1 MAASSLYV
9 GRIRHRRLD
18 QPAREFSYPVW
29 HALIDLDELP
39 ALDRELRFFSHNRF
53 NLTGFDD
60 RDHMG
65 SEMAPVRDKLETWLR
80 LRGVET
86 ELGRIQLLT
95 HLRILGHVFNPVS
108 FFFIRDRED
117 RLRHAVAEVN
127 NTFGETY
134 CYLLGVEGSSIRHE
148 EDKRFHVSPFQP
160 LDGRY
165 RFRITEPGPAL
176 TAHIDVLRGGERV
189 FDTTLSSQ
197 RRDLDGGRLLKTVTR
212 HPHLGLWTLGL
223 IHYQALRLW
232 LKKAPFFTKP
242 EPPSG
247 AWRTGHGKV

>member
-1 MAASSLYV
+1 MATSSLYL
-9 GRIRHRRLD
+9 GRIRHRRMD
-18 QPAREFSYPVW
+18 EPAREFSYPIW

-39 ALDRELRFFSHNRF
+39 KLDRDLRFFSHNRF

-65 SEMAPVRDKLETWLR
+65 SEFVPVRVKLKTWLR
-80 LRGVET
+80 QRGVAT
-86 ELGRIQLLT
+86 ELGRIELLT

-134 CYLLGVEGSSIRHE
+134 CYLLDVEGSSIRHE

-165 RFRITEPGPAL
+165 RFRITEPGERL
-176 TAHIDVLRGGERV
+176 TAHIDVLRDGERV
-189 FDTTLSSQ
+189 FDTTLSAA
-197 RRDLDGGRLLKTVTR
+197 RRDLDSGALLRTVAR

-232 LKKAPFFTKP
+232 LRKAPFFTKP
-242 EPPSG
+242 EPPAG
-247 AWRTGHGKV
+247 AWRTRHGRV